1 MSLTAVQFD
10 SDADACTRFL
20 SDATQAL
27 SERDQ
32 LKRSG
37 QATADAGGRIR
48 GAISKAE
55 KQLEKINAA
64 LKLADTAGSNL
75 CVYHQLSR
83 STGFARANANE
94 CLRKRSLT
102 PPPRR
107 RPHQHLPLITAEAR
121 RSCSGDVMW
130 SENSR
135 RK

>member
-1 MSLTAVQFD
+1 MSLTAAQFD

-64 LKLADTAGSNL
+64 LKLADTTSSNL
-75 CVYHQLSR
+75 
-83 STGFARANANE
+83 
-94 CLRKRSLT
+94 
-102 PPPRR
+102 
-107 RPHQHLPLITAEAR
+107 
-121 RSCSGDVMW
+121 
-130 SENSR
+130 
-135 RK
+135 